1 MFRCQHCK
9 ATIFLDWERRGWTPV
24 VNKTCYQG
32 QSHEPQQLAEFYR
45 YKDGS
50 EELFSTQDLI
60 LIRNGEMRLRTP
72 NGDTL
77 HYTDQVL
84 KTGINNDDELNQL
97 YDTGSLVVIRNPW
110 FEIIDKSDPH
120 GHAQV
125 YDSLDE
131 GLRVLF
137 LIQDNLDTARL
148 EYQQITNTKPPTIE

>member
-45 YKDGS
+45 YKDGY
-50 EELFSTQDLI
+50 EELFATQDLI
-60 LIRNGEMRLRTP
+60 LIRNGEMRLRTQG
-72 NGDTL
+72 GDVFL
-77 HYTDQVL
+77 HYTDQIL
-84 KTGINNDDELNQL
+84 KAGINNDDELTQL
-97 YDTGSLVVIRNPW
+97 YHTEALVVINTPW
-110 FEIIDKSDPH
+110 FEIIDKSDPL
-120 GHAQV
+120 GYAQV

-137 LIQDNLDTARL
+137 LTQDNLDTAKL
-148 EYQQITNTKPPTIE
+148 EYQRLTNPSE